1 MKVLIVDSYYQA
13 FLDKVY
19 AESVGLE
26 SASYSKQKQKLLDMY
41 FGTSDFYSANLN
53 AIGHP
58 ATEVIYTCEPAQAQW
73 AREHGLPVPS
83 SGAPIRGYSRLPW
96 FFQGRER
103 DRARI
108 LAAQVEEFGADVVHF
123 QDPVGTPPQV
133 VAAVRKAARAV
144 TAQVASHVPNFG
156 SMRHFDLMLTSFP
169 HYVERFRRAGVRSE
183 YFNLG
188 FEPRVLDRLQR
199 GDRHDVVFVGGLS
212 PRHAARTEWLEAI
225 AGAVPL
231 KWWGYG
237 VESLS
242 RNSPLRQMHQGE
254 AWGLDMYNI
263 FYNSRIVLNHHIDEA
278 EDNANNMRLYEATG
292 TGAMLLTDTKKNLA
306 DLFLPGREVVA
317 YADGADCA
325 EKVRYFLE
333 HEDERAAIA
342 LAGQQ
347 RTLSSHTYLRRME
360 QFIRMLT
367 PLLA

>member
-1 MKVLIVDSYYQA
+1 VRVLIVDSYYRA
-13 FLDKVY
+13 FLDKLY
-19 AESVGLE
+19 SLKPELAG
-26 SASYSKQKQKLLDMY
+26 ASYAVQRASLLGSF

-53 AIGHP
+53 ANGHP

-96 FFQGRER
+96 FFQARER

-123 QDPVGTPPQV
+123 QDPVGTPAQV
-133 VAAVRKAARAV
+133 VAAVRKVARAV
-144 TAQVASHVPNFG
+144 TAQVASHVPHFG

-188 FEPRVLDRLQR
+188 FEPRVLERLQR
-199 GDRHDVVFVGGLS
+199 GDKHDVVFVGGLS

-225 AGAVPL
+225 ARAVPL

-242 RNSPLRQMHQGE
+242 PNSPLRRMHQGE

-292 TGAMLLTDTKKNLA
+292 TGAMLLTDAKKNLG
-306 DLFLPGREVVA
+306 DLFVPDREVVA
-317 YADGADCA
+317 YNDAADCA
-325 EKVRYFLE
+325 EKVRYFLA

-342 LAGQQ
+342 LGGQQ

-360 QFIRMLT
+360 QFVRMLT